1 MKIGRNAPCPCG
13 SGKKYKHCCGDQ
25 TKPKASPKL
34 GRSTEQ
40 ALGRRAQE
48 LLRAHRAAENV
59 RQQQQG
65 YGNPIISIVDH
76 GYRIVAVGNT
86 VFWGQNWLVF
96 ADFLFYYLKK
106 TLRFEWGS
114 REKEKSPH
122 PIFRWFEKIN
132 DYAAKHGTGEG
143 RVKSSPL
150 IGFLSGTL
158 HLSYALYLI
167 AHNDEIP
174 KRLLGRLRN
183 PATFMPAYYE
193 ALVGAALAVAGFE
206 IASAETKATSTPTPE
221 FRARSKTSGKVYE
234 VEAKRKDH
242 WTAPTAD
249 VNGEVFKKE
258 LEGYVRDQFYNA
270 SRKKLQN
277 PVFWLELSIP
287 TLSTEAEWRAVVAD
301 AKSIIREAEK
311 MTIEGEPLPP
321 AFVVITNHTFLANE
335 DIAEDPNFA
344 VLERLHIPDFPLD
357 RAMEIEDALAGY
369 DKHRDV
375 FRLMEAWRMARTIP
389 TTFDGTPPELLSP
402 DGQPQKTVQIGDTL
416 LVPDEHGNEVAVRV
430 EDVAVAGDKAMVAVR
445 DVATSKSW
453 WAQFPL
459 TEGETQ
465 AAARFTD
472 AIFGKDN
479 ASRGLRDSD
488 PFDLYDWL
496 LKTYADA
503 KPEQLAKLIR
513 EDAGLRQYEGLS
525 PAEARVRLAREYTK
539 RVWAMSQA
547 RKGTPQHTEQT

>member
-1 MKIGRNAPCPCG
+1 MKISRNAPCPCG
-13 SGKKYKHCCGDQ
+13 SGKKYKHCCGALAKPIARGPSSKQ
-25 TKPKASPKL
+25 TL
-34 GRSTEQ
+34 RSH
-40 ALGRRAQE
+40 ARE

-65 YGNPIISIVDH
+65 YGNPIISWVDH
-76 GYRIVAVGNT
+76 GCRCVAVGMEI
-86 VFWGQNWLVF
+86 FWAQNWRVF
-96 ADFLFYYLKK
+96 PDFLFYFLKR
-106 TLRFEWGS
+106 TLRFEWGA

-122 PIFRWFEKIN
+122 PIFRWLAKIN
-132 DYAAKHGTGEG
+132 DFAAEHGAGEG

-158 HLSYALYLI
+158 HLAYALYLI

-174 KRLLGRLRN
+174 KRLLSRLRN
-183 PATFMPAYYE
+183 PTTFLPAYYE

-206 IASAETKATSTPTPE
+206 IKSAETKATSTPTPE
-221 FRARSKTSGKVYE
+221 FRVRSKTSGKVYE

-249 VNGEVFKKE
+249 VNGEAFKKE
-258 LEGYVRDQFYNA
+258 LEGYVRDQIYNA
-270 SRKKLQN
+270 CRKRLQN

-287 TLSTEAEWRAVVAD
+287 TLSTDADWLALVAH

-311 MTIEGEPLPP
+311 MKIDGEPLSP

-335 DIAEDPNFA
+335 DIAGDPNFA
-344 VLERLHIPDFPLD
+344 ALETLRMPDFRLD
-357 RAMEIEDALAGY
+357 RAMEIEDALANY

-375 FRLMEAWRMARTIP
+375 FRMMEAWRLARTIP
-389 TTFDGTPPELLSP
+389 TTFDGSPPELLSP

-430 EDVAVAGDKAMVAVR
+430 EDIAVMGDKAMVAVR
-445 DVATSKSW
+445 DVATNVSW
-453 WAQFPL
+453 LAQFPL
-459 TEGETQ
+459 TEGERQ
-465 AAARFTD
+465 AAARFTA